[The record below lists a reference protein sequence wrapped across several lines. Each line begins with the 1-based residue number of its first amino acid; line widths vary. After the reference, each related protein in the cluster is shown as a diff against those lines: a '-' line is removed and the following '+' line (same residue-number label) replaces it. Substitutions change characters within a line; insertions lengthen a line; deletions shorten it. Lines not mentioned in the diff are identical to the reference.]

1 MNTKQTC
8 GENMARL
15 RRGGKRVVIVVQRGL
30 LLLVD
35 VLVELD
41 LVELHHDVV
50 VLGHGVTPSFFFV

>member
-1 MNTKQTC
+1 
-8 GENMARL
+8 MARL
-15 RRGGKRVVIVVQRGL
+15 LRGRKWVVIVVQRGL